1 MLFNSYAF
9 ILGFLPLALALFF
22 LLGRL
27 NRVWAAAWLA
37 LASIAFYGYWSVE
50 YIALLLGSVAFN
62 FLCGRAIA
70 KRAGSTA
77 GRWILIVSVAA
88 NLILLGFYKYADF
101 FASSANEIAKTHL
114 PLLHIALP
122 IGISFFTFTQ
132 IAFLADA
139 SKGIVKEYRFV
150 HYLLFVSYFPHLIA
164 GPILHHAE
172 MMPQFASV
180 APYRFSARCFGVGL
194 TVFAIGLAKKVLIAD
209 PFGDMVSPIF
219 AAAHAGVPIRLIAAW
234 VGVLAFTCQLYFDF
248 SGYSDMAIGISKLF
262 GIDLPI
268 NFASPY
274 KSTSI
279 IQFWQRWHM
288 TLSRFLRD
296 YLYFPL
302 GGNRKGKLRR
312 YVNLMTTMVL
322 GGLWHGANHTF
333 LIWGA
338 LHGCYLMINHAW
350 RSVFPQRRH
359 PSFAR
364 SLVSG
369 TVTFLA
375 VAAAWVFFRAE
386 DIPSAFNLLRGIAAF
401 NGIAVHEGSS
411 GFWQGFVQVFP
422 QVAVVPEGAFQ
433 HLPFAPGRVELAVR
447 FLVAA
452 VLLLAMPNT
461 QQIAQRVERTF
472 VPSHTP
478 SRFYRFAVP
487 GLAGVLLVAALSQ
500 MQKVSAFLYFQ
511 F

>member
-22 LLGRL
+22 FLGRL
-27 NRVWAAAWLA
+27 NRVWAASWLA
-37 LASIAFYGYWSVE
+37 FASIVFYGYWSPK
-50 YIALLLGSVAFN
+50 YIVLLLGSVAFN

-70 KRAGSTA
+70 KRAGSSG
-77 GRWILIVSVAA
+77 GRWLLIVAVAV

-101 FASSANEIAKTHL
+101 FASSANEIVNTHL

-122 IGISFFTFTQ
+122 VGISFFTFTQ

-172 MMPQFASV
+172 MMPQFASA
-180 APYRFSARCFGVGL
+180 APYRFSVRCFGVGL
-194 TVFAIGLAKKVLIAD
+194 TVFTIGLAKKVLIAD

-219 AAAHAGVPIRLIAAW
+219 AAAHAGEPIRLVAAW

-248 SGYSDMAIGISKLF
+248 SGYSDMAIGIAKLF

-274 KSTSI
+274 KSTSV

-312 YVNLMTTMVL
+312 YINLMTTMLL
-322 GGLWHGANHTF
+322 GGLWHGANYTF
-333 LIWGA
+333 LIWGG

-350 RSVFPQRRH
+350 RSVSPPRGN
-359 PSFAR
+359 PSFLR
-364 SLVSG
+364 TLVSG
-369 TVTFLA
+369 MVTFLA
-375 VAAAWVFFRAE
+375 VAAAWIFFRAE
-386 DIPSAFNLLRGIAAF
+386 DVPSAFNLLKGITGF
-401 NGIAVHEGSS
+401 NGISVHDGTSA
-411 GFWQGFVQVFP
+411 FWQGFRYLFP
-422 QVAVVPEGAFQ
+422 QAAVVAEGALQ
-433 HLPFAPGRVELAVR
+433 HLQFAPSRVEFTVR
-447 FLVAA
+447 FLIAA

-461 QQIAQRVERTF
+461 RQIAERVERACA
-472 VPSHTP
+472 SGRP
-478 SRFYRFAVP
+478 SRIYRYAIP

>member
-9 ILGFLPLALALFF
+9 VFGFLPIALVLFF
-22 LLGRL
+22 SLGRVS
-27 NRVWAAAWLA
+27 RAWAAAWLA
-37 LASIAFYGYWSVE
+37 LTSIAFYGYWSPK
-50 YIALLLGSVAFN
+50 YIPLLLGSVVFN
-62 FLCGRAIA
+62 FLAGRAIS
-70 KRAGSTA
+70 RCAGTKGA
-77 GRWILIVSVAA
+77 RWILAASVAA

-101 FASSANEIAKTHL
+101 FALSVNAIADTRL
-114 PLLHIALP
+114 PLLHIVLP
-122 IGISFFTFTQ
+122 LGISFFTFTQ

-172 MMPQFASV
+172 MMPQFASAV
-180 APYRFSARCFGVGL
+180 PYRFSVRNFAVGL
-194 TVFAIGLAKKVLIAD
+194 TVFTIGLAKKVLIAD
-209 PFGDMVSPIF
+209 PFGDVVSPIF
-219 AAAHAGVPIRLIAAW
+219 AAAHAGVPIRLVAAW

-262 GIDLPI
+262 GVDLPI

-302 GGNRKGKLRR
+302 GGNRKGKQRR

-322 GGLWHGANHTF
+322 GGLWHGANYTF
-333 LIWGA
+333 LVWGV
-338 LHGCYLMINHAW
+338 LHGCYLMFNHAW
-350 RSVFPQRRH
+350 RSVLRRRRAFFLG
-359 PSFAR
+359 P
-364 SLVSG
+364 LVSG
-369 TVTFLA
+369 AATFLA
-375 VAAAWVFFRAE
+375 VAIGWAFFRAE
-386 DIPSAFNLLRGIAAF
+386 DLPSALNVVKGVGGF
-401 NGIAVHEGSS
+401 NGIAVHEGASA
-411 GFWQGFVQVFP
+411 FWQRFVHAFP
-422 QVAVVPEGAFQ
+422 TAAVVPEGAFQ
-433 HLPFAPGRVELAVR
+433 HLRVPWSRYELAVR
-447 FLVAA
+447 FLGAA
-452 VLLLAMPNT
+452 LLLFAMPNT
-461 QQIAQRVERTF
+461 QQIAQRIEGICASLA
-472 VPSHTP
+472 PP
-478 SRFYRFAVP
+478 SRFYRYVLP
-487 GLAGVLLVAALSQ
+487 GAAGILLIATLSQ

>member
-1 MLFNSYAF
+1 MLFNSFAF

-37 LASIAFYGYWSVE
+37 LASIAFYGYWSPK
-50 YIALLLGSVAFN
+50 YIVLLLGSVACN
-62 FLCGRAIA
+62 FLGGRAIA
-70 KRAGSTA
+70 KRAGSRG
-77 GRWILIVSVAA
+77 GRWLFAFAVAV
-88 NLILLGFYKYADF
+88 NLLLLGFYKYADF
-101 FASSANEIAKTHL
+101 FASSANDLAKTHI

-139 SKGIVKEYRFV
+139 NKGIVKEYRFV

-172 MMPQFASV
+172 MMPQFESA
-180 APYRFSARCFGVGL
+180 APYRFSARHFGVGL
-194 TVFAIGLAKKVLIAD
+194 TIFTIGLAKKVLIAD
-209 PFGDMVSPIF
+209 PFGEMVSPIF
-219 AAAHAGVPIRLIAAW
+219 AAAHAGVPIRLLAAW

-274 KSTSI
+274 KSTSV

-302 GGNRKGKLRR
+302 GGNRRGKLRR
-312 YVNLMTTMVL
+312 YLNLMTTMVL
-322 GGLWHGANHTF
+322 GGLWHGANYTF
-333 LIWGA
+333 LIWGG

-350 RSVFPQRRH
+350 RSVFGQRQ
-359 PSFAR
+359 SGVLWT
-364 SLVSG
+364 LVSG

-375 VAAAWVFFRAE
+375 VAAAWIFFRAE
-386 DIPSAFNLLRGIAAF
+386 DVPSAFNLVRGIAGF
-401 NGIAVHEGSS
+401 NGIAVHEGASV
-411 GFWQGFVQVFP
+411 FWQGVGRLFP
-422 QVAVVPEGAFQ
+422 QGAVFPEGAFQ
-433 HLPFAPGRVELAVR
+433 HLQFTSSRVELAVR
-447 FLVAA
+447 FLSAA
-452 VLLLAMPNT
+452 VLLFAMPNT
-461 QQIAQRVERTF
+461 RQIADGIEGACAAHRRSRIYQYAI
-472 VPSHTP
+472 PS
-478 SRFYRFAVP
+478 
-487 GLAGVLLVAALSQ
+487 LAGLLLVAALSQ
-500 MQKVSAFLYFQ
+500 MQKASAFLYFQ

>member
-1 MLFNSYAF
+1 
-9 ILGFLPLALALFF
+9 
-22 LLGRL
+22 
-27 NRVWAAAWLA
+27 
-37 LASIAFYGYWSVE
+37 
-50 YIALLLGSVAFN
+50 
-62 FLCGRAIA
+62 
-70 KRAGSTA
+70 
-77 GRWILIVSVAA
+77 
-88 NLILLGFYKYADF
+88 LGFYKYADF

-139 SKGIVKEYRFV
+139 GKGIVKEYRFV

-172 MMPQFASV
+172 MMPQFASA

-194 TVFAIGLAKKVLIAD
+194 TVFTIGLAKKVLIAD
-209 PFGDMVSPIF
+209 PFGDMAAPIF
-219 AAAHAGVPIRLIAAW
+219 AAAHSGVPIRLIAAW

-312 YVNLMTTMVL
+312 YLNLMATMVL
-322 GGLWHGANHTF
+322 GGLWHGANYTF
-333 LIWGA
+333 LMWGG

-350 RSVFPQRRH
+350 RSVLPRRR
-359 PSFAR
+359 PSFLGTLA
-364 SLVSG
+364 SG
-369 TVTFLA
+369 AVTFLA
-375 VAAAWVFFRAE
+375 VAAAWIFFRAE
-386 DIPSAFNLLRGIAAF
+386 DVPSAFNLLKGILGL
-401 NGIAVHEGSS
+401 NGIAVHEGTSA
-411 GFWQGFVQVFP
+411 FWQEFVHLFP
-422 QVAVVPEGAFQ
+422 QVAVVPEGALQ
-433 HLPFAPGRVELAVR
+433 RLHFAPTRIEFALR

-452 VLLLAMPNT
+452 LLLLAMPNT
-461 QQIAQRVERTF
+461 RQIAERVECTF
-472 VPSHTP
+472 ASRGA
-478 SRFYRFAVP
+478 SRFYRYIVP
-487 GLAGVLLVAALSQ
+487 GLAGVVLITALSQ
-500 MQKVSAFLYFQ
+500 MQKVSTFLYFQ

>member
-1 MLFNSYAF
+1 MLFNSFAF

-37 LASIAFYGYWSVE
+37 LASIAFYGYWSPK
-50 YIALLLGSVAFN
+50 YIVLLLGSVACN
-62 FLCGRAIA
+62 FLCSRAIA
-70 KRAGSTA
+70 KRAGSRG
-77 GRWILIVSVAA
+77 GRWLFAFAVAV
-88 NLILLGFYKYADF
+88 NLLLLGFYKYADF
-101 FASSANEIAKTHL
+101 FASSANDLAKTHI

-139 SKGIVKEYRFV
+139 NKGIVKEYRFV

-172 MMPQFASV
+172 MMPQFESA
-180 APYRFSARCFGVGL
+180 APYRFSARHFGVGL
-194 TVFAIGLAKKVLIAD
+194 TIFTIGLAKKVLIAD
-209 PFGDMVSPIF
+209 PFGEMVSPIF
-219 AAAHAGVPIRLIAAW
+219 AAAHAGVPIRLLAAW

-274 KSTSI
+274 KSTSV

-302 GGNRKGKLRR
+302 GGNRRGKLRR
-312 YVNLMTTMVL
+312 YLNLMTTMVL
-322 GGLWHGANHTF
+322 GGLWHGANYTF
-333 LIWGA
+333 LIWGG

-350 RSVFPQRRH
+350 RSVFGQRQ
-359 PSFAR
+359 SGVLWT
-364 SLVSG
+364 LVSG

-375 VAAAWVFFRAE
+375 VAAAWIFFRAE
-386 DIPSAFNLLRGIAAF
+386 DVPSAFNLVRGIAGF
-401 NGIAVHEGSS
+401 NGIAVHEGASV
-411 GFWQGFVQVFP
+411 FWQGVGRLFP
-422 QVAVVPEGAFQ
+422 QGAVFPEGAFQ
-433 HLPFAPGRVELAVR
+433 HLQFTSSRVELAVR
-447 FLVAA
+447 FLSAA
-452 VLLLAMPNT
+452 VLLFAMPNT
-461 QQIAQRVERTF
+461 RQIADGIEGACAAHRRSRIYQYAI
-472 VPSHTP
+472 PS
-478 SRFYRFAVP
+478 
-487 GLAGVLLVAALSQ
+487 LAGLLLVAALSQ
-500 MQKVSAFLYFQ
+500 MQKASAFLYFQ

>member
-9 ILGFLPLALALFF
+9 ILGFLPPALALFF
-22 LLGRL
+22 FLGRL
-27 NRVWAAAWLA
+27 NGVWAAAWLA
-37 LASIAFYGYWSVE
+37 SASIAFYGYWSPK

-70 KRAGSTA
+70 KRAPGA
-77 GRWILIVSVAA
+77 GGRRILFASVAA

-114 PLLHIALP
+114 PLLHVALP

-150 HYLLFVSYFPHLIA
+150 HYLLFVCYFPHLIA

-172 MMPQFASV
+172 MMPQFASA
-180 APYRFSARCFGVGL
+180 APYRFSARCFGIGL
-194 TVFAIGLAKKVLIAD
+194 TVFTIGLAKKVLIAD
-209 PFGDMVSPIF
+209 PFGDIVAPIF
-219 AAAHAGVPIRLIAAW
+219 AAAHGGVPIRLIAAW
-234 VGVLAFTCQLYFDF
+234 IGVLAFTCQLYFDF

-274 KSTSI
+274 KATSI

-312 YVNLMTTMVL
+312 YLNLMTTMVL
-322 GGLWHGANHTF
+322 GGLWHGANYTF
-333 LIWGA
+333 LIWGGM
-338 LHGCYLMINHAW
+338 HGCYLMINHAW
-350 RSVFPQRRH
+350 RSVFRRRR
-359 PSFAR
+359 PS
-364 SLVSG
+364 LPGTLISG
-369 TVTFLA
+369 AVTFLA
-375 VAAAWVFFRAE
+375 VAAAWIFFRAE
-386 DIPSAFNLLRGIAAF
+386 DVPSAFNLLRGIIGL
-401 NGIAVHEGSS
+401 NGIAVHPGTGPFWREFVHLFPEG
-411 GFWQGFVQVFP
+411 
-422 QVAVVPEGAFQ
+422 AVVPEGALQ
-433 HLPFAPGRVELAVR
+433 RLQFAPTRVEFAVR

-452 VLLLAMPNT
+452 LLLLAMPNT
-461 QQIAQRVERTF
+461 RQIVERIEGTF
-472 VPSHTP
+472 AGVEA
-478 SRFYRFAVP
+478 SRLYRYVVP
-487 GLAGVLLVAALSQ
+487 GVAGVVLITALSQ
-500 MQKVSAFLYFQ
+500 MQKVSPFLYFQ

>member
-22 LLGRL
+22 FLGRL

-37 LASIAFYGYWSVE
+37 LASIAFYGYWSPK
-50 YIALLLGSVAFN
+50 YIILLSGSVAFN
-62 FLCGRAIA
+62 FCCGRAIA
-70 KRAGSTA
+70 RRAGSTA
-77 GRWILIVSVAA
+77 GRWILTTGVAG

-101 FASSANEIAKTHL
+101 FASSANEIIKTHL

-122 IGISFFTFTQ
+122 MGISFFTFTQ

-164 GPILHHAE
+164 GPILHHSE
-172 MMPQFASV
+172 MMPQFASA
-180 APYRFSARCFGVGL
+180 APYRFSARSFGVGL

-209 PFGDMVSPIF
+209 PFGEMVSPIF
-219 AAAHAGVPIRLIAAW
+219 TAAHAGVPIRLVAAW

-274 KSTSI
+274 KATCV

-312 YVNLMTTMVL
+312 YVNLMTTMAL
-322 GGLWHGANHTF
+322 GGLWHGANYTF

-350 RSVFPQRRH
+350 RSIRPPRQRTSI
-359 PSFAR
+359 PAT
-364 SLVSG
+364 LASG

-375 VAAAWVFFRAE
+375 VAAAWIFFRAE
-386 DIPSAFNLLRGIAAF
+386 DISSAFDLLKGIAGF
-401 NGIAVHEGSS
+401 NGIAVREATS
-411 GFWQGFVQVFP
+411 GFWQGFVRVFP
-422 QVAVVPEGAFQ
+422 QVAVLPEGVFQ
-433 HLPFAPGRVELAVR
+433 HLDFPTSRIALQAR
-447 FLVAA
+447 FLGAA

-461 QQIAQRVERTF
+461 QQIAQRVER
-472 VPSHTP
+472 SCASGGA
-478 SRFYRFAVP
+478 SRFYRYVVP
-487 GLAGVLLVAALSQ
+487 GLAGVLFITTLSQ

>member
-9 ILGFLPLALALFF
+9 ILGFLPPALTLFF

-27 NRVWAAAWLA
+27 NRVWAATWLV
-37 LASIAFYGYWSVE
+37 LASIAFYGYWSPK
-50 YIALLLGSVAFN
+50 YIVLLLGSVAFN
-62 FLCGRAIA
+62 FVAGRAIA
-70 KRAGSTA
+70 KHAGTTR
-77 GRWILIVSVAA
+77 GRSILIASVAV

-101 FASSANEIAKTHL
+101 FASSMNEVANTHL

-139 SKGIVKEYRFV
+139 SKGIVKEYRFI

-172 MMPQFASV
+172 MMPQFASA
-180 APYRFSARCFGVGL
+180 APYRFSSRSFGIGL
-194 TVFAIGLAKKVLIAD
+194 TVFAIGLTKKVLIAD

-219 AAAHAGVPIRLIAAW
+219 AAAHSGVPIRFVAAW

-248 SGYSDMAIGISKLF
+248 SGYTDMAIGISKLF

-274 KSTSI
+274 KSTSV

-312 YVNLMTTMVL
+312 YLNLTITMVL
-322 GGLWHGANHTF
+322 GGLWHGANYTF
-333 LIWGA
+333 LIWGG

-350 RSVFPQRRH
+350 RACFPKGRK
-359 PSFAR
+359 PTFA
-364 SLVSG
+364 G
-369 TVTFLA
+369 TVVAGAVTFLA
-375 VAAAWVFFRAE
+375 VAAAWIFFRAE
-386 DIPSAFNLLRGIAAF
+386 DVPSAFNVLRGIAGF
-401 NGIAVHEGSS
+401 NGIAVHEGMG
-411 GFWQGFVQVFP
+411 GFSRGFAHLFP
-422 QVAVVPEGAFQ
+422 RGAVVPEGAF
-433 HLPFAPGRVELAVR
+433 
-447 FLVAA
+447 
-452 VLLLAMPNT
+452 
-461 QQIAQRVERTF
+461 
-472 VPSHTP
+472 
-478 SRFYRFAVP
+478 
-487 GLAGVLLVAALSQ
+487 
-500 MQKVSAFLYFQ
+500 
-511 F
+511 

>member
-22 LLGRL
+22 VLGRL

-37 LASIAFYGYWSVE
+37 LASIAFYGYWSPK
-50 YIALLLGSVAFN
+50 YIALLLGSVVFN

-70 KRAGSTA
+70 KRAGSA
-77 GRWILIVSVAA
+77 GARRLLIVSVAV
-88 NLILLGFYKYADF
+88 NLALLGFYKYADF
-101 FASSANEIAKTHL
+101 FASSANEIANTHL

-139 SKGIVKEYRFV
+139 SKGIVTEYRFV

-172 MMPQFASV
+172 MMPQFAAA
-180 APYRFSARCFGVGL
+180 APYRFAARSFGIGL

-209 PFGDMVSPIF
+209 PFGDVASPIF
-219 AAAHAGVPIRLIAAW
+219 AAAHSGVSIRLVAAW
-234 VGVLAFTCQLYFDF
+234 VGVLAYTCQLYFDF

-312 YVNLMTTMVL
+312 YMNLMTTMLL
-322 GGLWHGANHTF
+322 GGLWHGANYTF
-333 LIWGA
+333 LIWGG

-350 RSVFPQRRH
+350 RAVFLRRPH
-359 PSFAR
+359 PTVLGT
-364 SLVSG
+364 LVSG

-375 VAAAWVFFRAE
+375 VAAAWIFFRAE
-386 DIPSAFNLLRGIAAF
+386 DIPSAFNLLKGITGF
-401 NGIAVHEGSS
+401 NGIAVHEGTS
-411 GFWQGFVQVFP
+411 GFWQGMVRVLP
-422 QVAVVPEGAFQ
+422 QAALAPEGALQ
-433 HLPFAPGRVELAVR
+433 HLQIPWTRVALAVR
-447 FLVAA
+447 FLGAA
-452 VLLLAMPNT
+452 VLLLLMPNT
-461 QQIAQRVERTF
+461 QQIAQRIEGTCVAYG
-472 VPSHTP
+472 P
-478 SRFYRFAVP
+478 SRFYRYAVP

-500 MQKVSAFLYFQ
+500 MQKASAFLYFQ

>member
-1 MLFNSYAF
+1 MLFNSYPF

-22 LLGRL
+22 FIGRL
-27 NRVWAAAWLA
+27 SRVWAAAWLA
-37 LASIAFYGYWSVE
+37 LASILFYGYWSPK
-50 YIALLLGSVAFN
+50 YIVLLLGSVAFN

-70 KRAGSTA
+70 KRAASA
-77 GRWILIVSVAA
+77 GGRRMLAIAVAT
-88 NLILLGFYKYADF
+88 NLLLLGFYKYADF

-114 PLLHIALP
+114 PLLHVALP

-150 HYLLFVSYFPHLIA
+150 HYLLFVTYFPHLIA

-172 MMPQFASV
+172 MMPQFASP
-180 APYRFSARCFGVGL
+180 APYRFSARCFGIGL
-194 TVFAIGLAKKVLIAD
+194 TVFTIGLAKKVLIAD
-209 PFGDMVSPIF
+209 PFGDIVAPVF
-219 AAAHAGVPIRLIAAW
+219 AAAHAGVAIRLIAAW
-234 VGVLAFTCQLYFDF
+234 VGALAFTCQLYFDF

-274 KSTSI
+274 KSTSV

-312 YVNLMTTMVL
+312 YMNLMTTMVL
-322 GGLWHGANHTF
+322 GGLWHGANYTF
-333 LIWGA
+333 LMWGG

-350 RSVFPQRRH
+350 RSVYPRRR
-359 PSFAR
+359 PSMFGT
-364 SLVSG
+364 LTSG
-369 TVTFLA
+369 AVTFLA
-375 VAAAWVFFRAE
+375 VAAAWILFRA
-386 DIPSAFNLLRGIAAF
+386 DDVPSAFNLLRGIAGF
-401 NGIAVHEGSS
+401 NGIAVHDGTST
-411 GFWQGFVQVFP
+411 FWQEFVHVFP

-433 HLPFAPGRVELAVR
+433 RLHFIPSRIEIAVR
-447 FLVAA
+447 FLAA
-452 VLLLAMPNT
+452 ALLLWAMPNT
-461 QQIAQRVERTF
+461 RQIAERVERTF
-472 VPSHTP
+472 ASQG
-478 SRFYRFAVP
+478 SSLFYRYTIP
-487 GLAGVLLVAALSQ
+487 GATGVLLIAALSQ

>member
-9 ILGFLPLALALFF
+9 ILGFLPPALALFF
-22 LLGRL
+22 ILGRL
-27 NRVWAAAWLA
+27 SRVWAAAWLA
-37 LASIAFYGYWSVE
+37 LASIAFYGYWSPK

-70 KRAGSTA
+70 KRAGSTG
-77 GRWILIVSVAA
+77 GRRILIASVAV

-101 FASSANEIAKTHL
+101 FASTANEIAKTDL
-114 PLLHIALP
+114 PLLHVALP

-139 SKGIVKEYRFV
+139 GKGIVKEYRFV

-172 MMPQFASV
+172 MMPQFASA
-180 APYRFSARCFGVGL
+180 APYRLSARCFGVGL
-194 TVFAIGLAKKVLIAD
+194 TVFTIGLAKKVLIAD
-209 PFGDMVSPIF
+209 PFGNLASPIF
-219 AAAHAGVPIRLIAAW
+219 AEAHAGVPIRLIAAW
-234 VGVLAFTCQLYFDF
+234 VGVLAFTFQLYFDF

-262 GIDLPI
+262 GIDLPV

-312 YVNLMTTMVL
+312 YMNLMTTMLL
-322 GGLWHGANHTF
+322 GGLWHGANYTF
-333 LIWGA
+333 LIWGG

-350 RSVFPQRRH
+350 RSFFPHRR
-359 PSFAR
+359 PSFVGT
-364 SLVSG
+364 LGSG
-369 TVTFLA
+369 AATFLA
-375 VAAAWVFFRAE
+375 VAAAWIFFRAE
-386 DIPSAFNLLRGIAAF
+386 DIPSAFNLLRGITGF
-401 NGIAVHEGSS
+401 NGIAVHQAAGA
-411 GFWQGFVQVFP
+411 FP
-422 QVAVVPEGAFQ
+422 QEFAHLFPQAAVVPEGVFQ
-433 HLPFAPGRVELAVR
+433 RLQLTPPRVEMAVR
-447 FLVAA
+447 FLCAA
-452 VLLLAMPNT
+452 VMLLAMPNT
-461 QQIAQRVERTF
+461 RQIVERIEGNCA
-472 VPSHTP
+472 SNR
-478 SRFYRFAVP
+478 SSGFYRYAVP
-487 GLAGVLLVAALSQ
+487 GLAGVLLIAALSQ

>member
-9 ILGFLPLALALFF
+9 ILGFLPPALALFF
-22 LLGRL
+22 ILGRL

-37 LASIAFYGYWSVE
+37 LASIAFYGYWSPK

-70 KRAGSTA
+70 KRAGSTG
-77 GRWILIVSVAA
+77 GRRILTASVAV

-101 FASSANEIAKTHL
+101 FASSVNELAKTDL
-114 PLLHIALP
+114 PLLHVALP

-139 SKGIVKEYRFV
+139 GKGIVKEYRFV
-150 HYLLFVSYFPHLIA
+150 HYLLFVCYFPHLIA

-172 MMPQFASV
+172 MMPQFASA
-180 APYRFSARCFGVGL
+180 APYRFSTRCFGVGL
-194 TVFAIGLAKKVLIAD
+194 TVFTIGLAKKVLIAD
-209 PFGDMVSPIF
+209 PFGNLASPIF

-262 GIDLPI
+262 GIDLPV

-312 YVNLMTTMVL
+312 YVNLMTTMLL
-322 GGLWHGANHTF
+322 GGLWHGANYTF
-333 LIWGA
+333 LIWGG

-350 RSVFPQRRH
+350 RCVFPHRRR
-359 PSFAR
+359 SFAR
-364 SLVSG
+364 TLASG
-369 TVTFLA
+369 AATFLA
-375 VAAAWVFFRAE
+375 VSAAWIFFRAE
-386 DIPSAFNLLRGIAAF
+386 DIPSAFNLLRGITGF
-401 NGIAVHEGSS
+401 NGIAVH
-411 GFWQGFVQVFP
+411 QGTGAFSQEFARVFP
-422 QVAVVPEGAFQ
+422 QVAVVPEGVFQ
-433 HLPFAPGRVELAVR
+433 RFQLAPSRVEMAVR
-447 FLVAA
+447 FLCAA
-452 VLLLAMPNT
+452 VMLLAMPNT
-461 QQIAQRVERTF
+461 RQIAERVEGSCAS
-472 VPSHTP
+472 PGS
-478 SRFYRFAVP
+478 SRFFRYAVP
-487 GLAGVLLVAALSQ
+487 GLAGVLLIAALSQ

>member
-37 LASIAFYGYWSVE
+37 LASIAFYGYWSPK

-70 KRAGSTA
+70 RRAGNCG
-77 GRWILIVSVAA
+77 GRRILIASVAV
-88 NLILLGFYKYADF
+88 NLMLLGFYKYADF

-114 PLLHIALP
+114 PLLHVALP

-139 SKGIVKEYRFV
+139 GKGIVKEYRFV

-172 MMPQFASV
+172 MMPQFASA
-180 APYRFSARCFGVGL
+180 APYRFSARCFAVGL
-194 TVFAIGLAKKVLIAD
+194 TLFTIGLAKKVLIAD
-209 PFGDMVSPIF
+209 PFGEMVSPVF
-219 AAAHAGVPIRLIAAW
+219 AAAHAGVPVRLIAAW

-274 KSTSI
+274 KSTSV

-312 YVNLMTTMVL
+312 YINLMTTMVL
-322 GGLWHGANHTF
+322 GGLWHGANYTF
-333 LIWGA
+333 LIWGG

-350 RSVFPQRRH
+350 RDLFPQRR
-359 PSFAR
+359 PSF
-364 SLVSG
+364 LG
-369 TVTFLA
+369 TLAAGAATFLA
-375 VAAAWVFFRAE
+375 VAAAWIFFRAE
-386 DIPSAFNLLRGIAAF
+386 DIPSAFNLLRGITGF
-401 NGIAVHEGSS
+401 NGIAVHEGTST
-411 GFWQGFVQVFP
+411 FWQVFGGVFP
-422 QVAVVPEGAFQ
+422 QVALVPEGAFQ
-433 HLPFAPGRVELAVR
+433 RLQFAPTRVELAVR
-447 FLVAA
+447 FLGAA
-452 VLLLAMPNT
+452 VLLWAMPNT
-461 QQIAQRVERTF
+461 RQIAERVESTCA
-472 VPSHTP
+472 SHGS
-478 SRFYRFAVP
+478 SRFYRYAVP
-487 GLAGVLLVAALSQ
+487 GLAGVLLITALSQ

>member
-22 LLGRL
+22 FLGRL

-37 LASIAFYGYWSVE
+37 LASIAFYGYWSPK

-70 KRAGSTA
+70 KRAGSTG
-77 GRWILIVSVAA
+77 GRRILIVSVAA

-101 FASSANEIAKTHL
+101 FVSSANDIATTHL

-139 SKGIVKEYRFV
+139 NKGIVKEYRFV

-172 MMPQFASV
+172 MMPQFASA
-180 APYRFSARCFGVGL
+180 APYRFSARYFGIGL
-194 TVFAIGLAKKVLIAD
+194 TVFTIGLAKKVLIAD
-209 PFGDMVSPIF
+209 PFGDIASPIF
-219 AAAHAGVPIRLIAAW
+219 AGAYAGVPIRLLAAW

-248 SGYSDMAIGISKLF
+248 SGYSDMAIGIAKLF

-312 YVNLMTTMVL
+312 YMNLMTTMVL
-322 GGLWHGANHTF
+322 GGLWHGANYNF
-333 LIWGA
+333 LVWGG
-338 LHGCYLMINHAW
+338 LHGCYLMLNHAW
-350 RSVFPQRRH
+350 RSVFPQRR
-359 PSFAR
+359 R
-364 SLVSG
+364 SSALGTLVSG

-375 VAAAWVFFRAE
+375 VAAAWIFFRAE
-386 DIPSAFNLLRGIAAF
+386 NIPSAFNLLKGIAGF
-401 NGIAVHEGSS
+401 NGIAVHEGANA
-411 GFWQGFVQVFP
+411 FWQGFEHLFP
-422 QVAVVPEGAFQ
+422 QAAVVPEGVFQ
-433 HLPFAPGRVELAVR
+433 HLQFAPSRVELVLR
-447 FLVAA
+447 FLSAA

-461 QQIAQRVERTF
+461 QQIAERVERACAA
-472 VPSHTP
+472 HRP
-478 SRFYRFAVP
+478 SRIYRYAVP
-487 GLAGVLLVAALSQ
+487 GLAGVLLIVALSQ

>member
-1 MLFNSYAF
+1 MLFNSFAF

-37 LASIAFYGYWSVE
+37 LASIAFYGYWSPK
-50 YIALLLGSVAFN
+50 YIVLLLGSVACN

-70 KRAGSTA
+70 KRAGSRG
-77 GRWILIVSVAA
+77 GRWLFAFAVAV
-88 NLILLGFYKYADF
+88 NLLLLGFYKYADF
-101 FASSANEIAKTHL
+101 FASSANDLAKTHI

-139 SKGIVKEYRFV
+139 NKGIVKEYRFV

-172 MMPQFASV
+172 MMPQFESA
-180 APYRFSARCFGVGL
+180 APYRFSARHFGVGL
-194 TVFAIGLAKKVLIAD
+194 TIFTIGLAKKVLIAD
-209 PFGDMVSPIF
+209 PFGEMVSPIF
-219 AAAHAGVPIRLIAAW
+219 AAAHAGVPIRLLAAW

-274 KSTSI
+274 KSTSV

-302 GGNRKGKLRR
+302 GGNRRGKLRR
-312 YVNLMTTMVL
+312 YLNLMTTMVL
-322 GGLWHGANHTF
+322 GGLWHGANYTF
-333 LIWGA
+333 LIWGG

-350 RSVFPQRRH
+350 RSVFGQRQ
-359 PSFAR
+359 SGVLWT
-364 SLVSG
+364 LVSG

-375 VAAAWVFFRAE
+375 VAAAWIFFRAE
-386 DIPSAFNLLRGIAAF
+386 DVPSAFNLVRGIAGF
-401 NGIAVHEGSS
+401 NGIAVHEGASV
-411 GFWQGFVQVFP
+411 FWQGVGRLFP
-422 QVAVVPEGAFQ
+422 QGAVFPEGAFQ
-433 HLPFAPGRVELAVR
+433 HLQFTSSRVELAVR
-447 FLVAA
+447 FLSAA
-452 VLLLAMPNT
+452 VLLFAMPNT
-461 QQIAQRVERTF
+461 RQIADGIEGACAAHRRSRIYQYAI
-472 VPSHTP
+472 PS
-478 SRFYRFAVP
+478 
-487 GLAGVLLVAALSQ
+487 LAGLLLVAALSQ
-500 MQKVSAFLYFQ
+500 MQKASAFLYFQ

>member
-1 MLFNSYAF
+1 MLFNSFAF
-9 ILGFLPLALALFF
+9 ILEFLPLALALFF

-27 NRVWAAAWLA
+27 NQSWAAAWLA
-37 LASIAFYGYWSVE
+37 VASIAFYGYWSPK
-50 YIALLLGSVAFN
+50 YIVLLLGSVACN
-62 FLCGRAIA
+62 FLCGRAIS
-70 KRAGSTA
+70 KRAGSRA
-77 GRWILIVSVAA
+77 GRWLFIFAVAA
-88 NLILLGFYKYADF
+88 NLLLLAFFKYADF
-101 FASSANEIAKTHL
+101 FATSVNDLTKTHL
-114 PLLHIALP
+114 PLLHIILP

-139 SKGIVKEYRFV
+139 NKGIVKEYRFV

-172 MMPQFASV
+172 MMPQFESA
-180 APYRFSARCFGVGL
+180 APYRFSARHFGVGL
-194 TVFAIGLAKKVLIAD
+194 TIFTIGLAKKVLIAD

-219 AAAHAGVPIRLIAAW
+219 AAAHSGVPVRLLAAW

-288 TLSRFLRD
+288 TLSRFLRE

-302 GGNRKGKLRR
+302 GGNRRGKLRR
-312 YVNLMTTMVL
+312 YLNLITTMVL
-322 GGLWHGANHTF
+322 GGLWHGSNYTF
-333 LIWGA
+333 IIWGG

-350 RSVFPQRRH
+350 RSMFGQRRH
-359 PSFAR
+359 SSYLGTLF
-364 SLVSG
+364 SG
-369 TVTFLA
+369 AVTFLA
-375 VAAAWVFFRAE
+375 VAVAWIFFRAE
-386 DIPSAFNLLRGIAAF
+386 DVSSAFNLLRGIAGF
-401 NGIAVHEGSS
+401 NGIAVHEGASI
-411 GFWQGFVQVFP
+411 FWRGVERLLPQDAVFP
-422 QVAVVPEGAFQ
+422 EGVFQ
-433 HLPFAPGRVELAVR
+433 HLQLDLSPVQLAAR
-447 FLVAA
+447 FFSAA
-452 VLLLAMPNT
+452 VLLFSMPNT
-461 QQIAQRVERTF
+461 LQIAERIEKACVT
-472 VPSHTP
+472 PRP
-478 SRFYRFAVP
+478 SRAYQYVIP
-487 GLAGVLLVAALSQ
+487 GVAGLLLVVALSQ